1 LNNIFINTES
11 KLKVK
16 KRTVKNII
24 LALANEFGIKDIF
37 IEVNFVSSDT
47 LLRINK
53 KYLHHNYRTDIIT
66 FDYSNERNIL
76 DGEILISL
84 EDAWKNSK
92 SYKVSFDNEVMR
104 LVIHG
109 ILHLLGFDDI
119 TNYKR
124 KKMKALEDKL
134 INKLEKIK

>member
-1 LNNIFINTES
+1 LKNIFINTES

-47 LLRINK
+47 LLGINK

>member
-1 LNNIFINTES
+1 MKNIFINTES

>member
-1 LNNIFINTES
+1 MKNIFINTES

-47 LLRINK
+47 LLGINK

>member
-1 LNNIFINTES
+1 MNNIFINTES